1 MAGERVELP
10 PEIRLSLDEVA
21 VVMAALDIAEVHV
34 PATSDD
40 FRPVRA
46 AIALL
51 VEKLWPELGELDQE

>member
-21 VVMAALDIAEVHV
+21 VVMAALDIAEDHV
-34 PATSDD
+34 PPTSDD
-40 FRPVRA
+40 FLPVRA